1 MAAHI
6 VTSMSLN
13 NSLHII
19 LHRAARLAATTTL
32 LLLAACSSD
41 SGTGGAPEAGSRLAF
56 RYAGAPMSLSRAELA
71 YNRLATTL
79 QDDAA
84 VGCVISD
91 SEGNF
96 LTNSEWRVKGG
107 YLVLDNATTEGVI
120 AKEAKEPYVKL
131 LRSDVNYHF
140 GFYYPMYNTEK
151 MADNAAKDNYPPYY
165 SDKPVVGTPSGDEES
180 DFNWKKLPVYTRTDQ
195 NGDLK
200 LNHSDIMWCGVST
213 FNNSPI
219 AADTRGTVPV
229 ELRKKCA
236 TIEVAFLSALEE
248 SVPEVKFVAGEHNG
262 ATIEDSSNKYTYPVY
277 QGKYLDLSTGKL
289 ADIDAYSYVNFPKS
303 LTAEAFLPLKIQS
316 AQDVEDESK
325 RYDLYRLV
333 ILPQR
338 DEQFYF
344 DLKFKTKKDNIEQN
358 WTIHLPDNPYLRKME
373 ENTYYRLEIKKADGT
388 YTWDLVINDW
398 NNDNEEWILPR
409 PY

>member
-6 VTSMSLN
+6 VTNMSLN
-13 NSLHII
+13 NILHII
-19 LHRAARLAATTTL
+19 LHRAARLAAATTL
-32 LLLAACSSD
+32 LLLAACSGDSSD
-41 SGTGGAPEAGSRLAF
+41 GGAPEAGSRLAF
-56 RYAGAPMSLSRAELA
+56 RYAGAPMSVSRAELT

-79 QDDAA
+79 EDGAA

-120 AKEAKEPYVKL
+120 EKDTKEPYVKL
-131 LRSDVNYHF
+131 LKPDVNYRF
-140 GFYYPMYNTEK
+140 GFYYPMYNTDK
-151 MADNAAKDNYPPYY
+151 IAANSDNYPKD
-165 SDKPVVGTPSGDEES
+165 SSWNLLVGTPSGDEKS
-180 DFNWKKLPVYTRTDQ
+180 DFYWQKLPVYTINEQTDE
-195 NGDLK
+195 LK
-200 LNHSDIMWCGVST
+200 QNHSDIMWCGVST
-213 FNNSPI
+213 FNNSPLT
-219 AADTRGTVPV
+219 ANTHATVPV

-236 TIEVAFLSALEE
+236 TIEVAFLSALDET
-248 SVPEVKFVAGEHNG
+248 VPEVNFVAGEHNG
-262 ATIEDSSNKYTYPVY
+262 TTAEDSGNKYTYPVY
-277 QGKYLDLSTGKL
+277 HGKYLDLFTGRL
-289 ADIDAYSYVNFPKS
+289 ADIDAYNYVYYPKS
-303 LTAEAFLPLKIQS
+303 LTKEPFSPLKIQS
-316 AQDVEDESK
+316 AQDVEDASK

-333 ILPQR
+333 IMPQR
-338 DEQFYF
+338 DGEFYF
-344 DLKFKTKKDNIEQN
+344 DLKFKTKKDNIEQS

>member
-6 VTSMSLN
+6 VTNMSLN
-13 NSLHII
+13 NTLHII
-19 LHRAARLAATTTL
+19 LHWAARLAAATTL
-32 LLLAACSSD
+32 LLLAACSGD
-41 SGTGGAPEAGSRLAF
+41 SGDGGAPEAGSRLAF
-56 RYAGAPMSLSRAELA
+56 RYAGAPMSVSRAELT

-79 QDDAA
+79 QDGAA

-120 AKEAKEPYVKL
+120 EKDAKEPYVKL
-131 LRSDVNYHF
+131 LKPDVNYRF
-140 GFYYPMYNTEK
+140 GFYYPMYNTDK
-151 MADNAAKDNYPPYY
+151 IAADANNYAPNQNN
-165 SDKPVVGTPSGDEES
+165 SPVVGTPSYDEES
-180 DFNWKKLPVYTRTDQ
+180 DFNWKKLPVYTINEQTDE
-195 NGDLK
+195 LK

-213 FNNSPI
+213 LDNAPI
-219 AADTRGTVPV
+219 SAASRGIAPV

-236 TIEVAFLSALEE
+236 TIEVAFLSALTEP
-248 SVPEVKFVAGEHNG
+248 VTGVQF
-262 ATIEDSSNKYTYPVY
+262 DSGKHEGTASWGTFEATYPLY
-277 QGKYLDLSTGKL
+277 LGKHLDLSTGKL
-289 ADIDAYSYVNFPKS
+289 SDIDTHTYIAPIPKC
-303 LTAEAFLPLKIQS
+303 LTTATFKPLKLQA

-338 DEQFYF
+338 DGEFYF
-344 DLKFKTKKDNIEQN
+344 DLKFSTESATGSNQS

-373 ENTYYRLEIKKADGT
+373 ENTYYRLEIKKTEGT

-398 NNDNEEWILPR
+398 NNDRDEWILPR

>member
-6 VTSMSLN
+6 VTNMSLN
-13 NSLHII
+13 NILHII
-19 LHRAARLAATTTL
+19 LHRAARLAAATTL
-32 LLLAACSSD
+32 LLLAACSGD
-41 SGTGGAPEAGSRLAF
+41 GGVPEAGSRLAF
-56 RYAGAPMSLSRAELA
+56 RYAGAPMSVSRAELA
-71 YNRLATTL
+71 YDRLATTL
-79 QDDAA
+79 QDGAA

-107 YLVLDNATTEGVI
+107 YLVLDNATTEGI
-120 AKEAKEPYVKL
+120 IEKDTKEPYVKL
-131 LRSDVNYHF
+131 LKPDVNYRF

-151 MADNAAKDNYPPYY
+151 IADYTTKDNYPPYY
-165 SDKPVVGTPSGDEES
+165 SNNPVVGTPEADDTNGFYWRE
-180 DFNWKKLPVYTRTDQ
+180 LPVYTLTNQ

-219 AADTRGTVPV
+219 ADDTRGTVPV

-236 TIEVAFLSALEE
+236 TIEVAFLSALSEPVTGVQFDAKSWE
-248 SVPEVKFVAGEHNG
+248 NP
-262 ATIEDSSNKYTYPVY
+262 IYT
-277 QGKYLDLSTGKL
+277 GKYLDLFTGNL
-289 ADIDAYSYVNFPKS
+289 SDIEEYTSNTQNKKS
-303 LTAEAFLPLKIQS
+303 LTSNTFYPYKLQS
-316 AQDVEDESK
+316 AQDVEDTSK

-338 DEQFYF
+338 DGEFFF
-344 DLKFKTKKDNIEQN
+344 DLKFTTKSGTGSNQS

-373 ENTYYRLEIKKADGT
+373 ENTYYRLEIKKTEGT

-398 NNDNEEWILPR
+398 NNDRDEWILPR

>member
-6 VTSMSLN
+6 VTNMSLN
-13 NSLHII
+13 NILHII
-19 LHRAARLAATTTL
+19 LHRAAHLAVAITL
-32 LLLAACSSD
+32 LLLAACSGDSSD
-41 SGTGGAPEAGSRLAF
+41 GDAPEAGSRLAF
-56 RYAGAPMSLSRAELA
+56 RYAGAPMSVSRAELT

-79 QDDAA
+79 QDGAA

-107 YLVLDNATTEGVI
+107 YLVLDNATTEGI
-120 AKEAKEPYVKL
+120 IEKDTKEPYVKL
-131 LRSDVNYHF
+131 LKPDVNYRF
-140 GFYYPMYNTEK
+140 GFYYPIYNTEK
-151 MADNAAKDNYPPYY
+151 IAADANNYPPNY
-165 SDKPVVGTPSGDEES
+165 SNSPVVGTPSGDKGS
-180 DFNWKKLPVYTRTDQ
+180 DFYWMKLPVYTLNDQ

-236 TIEVAFLSALEE
+236 TIEVAFLSALSETVE
-248 SVPEVKFVAGEHNG
+248 NVNFKSKGWDGTNNH
-262 ATIEDSSNKYTYPVY
+262 PVY
-277 QGKYLDLSTGKL
+277 RGKYLDLFTGNL
-289 ADIDAYSYVNFPKS
+289 SDIDEYSYNDLNGKKS
-303 LTAEAFLPLKIQS
+303 LVLDEFKPFQLQA
-316 AQDVEDESK
+316 AQASDDASK
-325 RYDLYRLV
+325 TYDLYRLV

-338 DEQFYF
+338 DGEFFF
-344 DLKFKTKKDNIEQN
+344 DLKFTTKSGTGSNQS

-373 ENTYYRLEIKKADGT
+373 ENTYYRLEIKKTEGT

-398 NNDNEEWILPR
+398 NNDRDEWILPR

>member
-6 VTSMSLN
+6 VTNMSLN
-13 NSLHII
+13 NTLHII
-19 LHRAARLAATTTL
+19 LHRAARLAAATTL
-32 LLLAACSSD
+32 LLLAACSGDSSD
-41 SGTGGAPEAGSRLAF
+41 GGAPEAGSRLAF
-56 RYAGAPMSLSRAELA
+56 RYAGAPMSVSRAELT

-79 QDDAA
+79 EDGAA

-107 YLVLDNATTEGVI
+107 YLVLDNATTDGVI

-236 TIEVAFLSALEE
+236 TIEVAFLSALTE
-248 SVPEVKFVAGEHNG
+248 
-262 ATIEDSSNKYTYPVY
+262 PVTGVQFEAKSWADLIY
-277 QGKYLDLSTGKL
+277 IGKYLDLFTGNL
-289 ADIDAYSYVNFPKS
+289 SDIDEYSTTDLNTKKS
-303 LTAEAFLPLKIQS
+303 LTSSTFYPFQIQTK
-316 AQDVEDESK
+316 QDVEDESK
-325 RYDLYRLV
+325 RYDLYRFV

-338 DEQFYF
+338 DGEFF
-344 DLKFKTKKDNIEQN
+344 LNLKFSTTSATGSQQS

-373 ENTYYRLEIKKADGT
+373 ENTYYRLEIKKTEGT

-398 NNDNEEWILPR
+398 NNDRDEWILPR

>member
-6 VTSMSLN
+6 VMNMSLN
-13 NSLHII
+13 NILHII
-19 LHRAARLAATTTL
+19 LHRAARLAAATTL
-32 LLLAACSSD
+32 LLLAACSGDSSD
-41 SGTGGAPEAGSRLAF
+41 GGAPEAGSRLAF
-56 RYAGAPMSLSRAELA
+56 RYAGAPMSVSRAELT

-79 QDDAA
+79 QDGAA

-120 AKEAKEPYVKL
+120 EKDAKEPYVKL
-131 LRSDVNYHF
+131 LKPDVNYRF

-151 MADNAAKDNYPPYY
+151 IAKDKTLYPSTQVEHPEWGN
-165 SDKPVVGTPSGDEES
+165 PIVATPEESGDFS
-180 DFNWKKLPVYTRTDQ
+180 WRSLPVYTMNIFDGD

-213 FNNSPI
+213 LENAPI
-219 AADTRGTVPV
+219 RAASRGIAPV

-236 TIEVAFLSALEE
+236 TIEVAFLSALTEP
-248 SVPEVKFVAGEHNG
+248 VTGVKFEPK
-262 ATIEDSSNKYTYPVY
+262 SNINPIYR
-277 QGKYLDLSTGKL
+277 GKHLDLFIGELS
-289 ADIDAYSYVNFPKS
+289 DINEYTTSDLDKNPS
-303 LTAEAFLPLKIQS
+303 LTVNAFTPYKIQAAEQS
-316 AQDVEDESK
+316 DDASK
-325 RYDLYRLV
+325 TYDLYRLV

-338 DEQFYF
+338 DGEFFF
-344 DLKFKTKKDNIEQN
+344 DLKFTTKSGTGSNQS
-358 WTIHLPDNPYLRKME
+358 WTIHLPDNPYLRKMD
-373 ENTYYRLEIKKADGT
+373 ENTYYRLEIKKTEGT

-398 NNDNEEWILPR
+398 NNDRDEWTLQR